1 MTTLYLTRHGQTM
14 WNLEKRLQGTQNSP
28 LTKAGIMQAED
39 LRDRL
44 KDIDVDII
52 YTSPLERAYKTAEII
67 KGNKEI
73 PLLVHNGLMEINF
86 GAWEGMTL
94 EEIEG
99 VEEYKYEYSK
109 FFNTPSKYTPFK
121 GESVSDFV
129 HRIQHSI
136 IDIINENR
144 GKNILIVTHGMTLK
158 FLMTLFKSLDI
169 DDIVSLPVM
178 GQAALTHI
186 EVQDNEYKIL
196 LEDDRSHYRKEF
208 ITKGW

>member
-44 KDIDVDII
+44 KDVDIDVI

-67 KGNKEI
+67 RGHKDI
-73 PLLVHNGLMEINF
+73 PLLTHNGLKEINF

-99 VEEYKYEYSK
+99 VKEYKEEYKK
-109 FFNTPSKYTPFK
+109 FFSTPSKYTSFQ
-121 GESVSDFV
+121 GEVVLDFV
-129 HRIQHSI
+129 NRIQHAI
-136 IDIINENR
+136 IDIINNN
-144 GKNILIVTHGMTLK
+144 KDKKVLIVTHGMTLK
-158 FLMTLFKSLDI
+158 FLMTLFKNLNI

-178 GQAALTHI
+178 GQATLTHI
-186 EVQDNEYKIL
+186 EVDNNQYNIL
-196 LEDDRSHYRKEF
+196 LEDDRSHYRQEF